1 MKILTDN
8 LELLGIVNDDYKV
21 SSKSDIF
28 IITRFNLRLW
38 AKDKHNR
45 TTQSEEWLKQRFELF
60 DKFCFPSIEKQTNKD
75 FIWFCLFDAETP
87 KEYLKKILNYTKELA
102 SFVPV
107 FFDEKDSANVSGCIS
122 ELISKH
128 KNDSHRLITIR
139 LDNDDALN
147 VKFVDKVDEYVSSA
161 KGTTIL
167 SFKYGIQY
175 FTTQNLAIHIP
186 FYNNHFLVMVN
197 NEYGIEDWKGRTV
210 QHVLQFNHF
219 DTKGYPYPFVC
230 NDTDRDMWAEVI
242 HATNVSNDCKM
253 TFHQGPVQEV
263 SFLKANYNWGG
274 QMAALPYVSK
284 SKFWRFMVVRFIKHI
299 AMKISSKF

>member
-1 MKILTDN
+1 MKILSDKFDL
-8 LELLGIVNDDYKV
+8 LEIADDYKALP
-21 SSKSDIF
+21 KTDTF
-28 IITRFNLRLW
+28 IITRFNLRQW
-38 AKDKHNR
+38 AKDKHNH
-45 TTQSEEWLKQRFELF
+45 TTQSEEWLRQRFELF
-60 DKFCFPSIEKQTNKD
+60 ETYCFPSIEKQTNKN
-75 FIWFCLFDAETP
+75 FVWFCLFDEQTP
-87 KEYLKKILNYTKELA
+87 LEYLRKIQGYTNVLQ

-128 KNDSHRLITIR
+128 KNESQRLVTIR

-147 VKFVDKVDEYVSSA
+147 VRFIDKVNEYASTAS
-161 KGTTIL
+161 GTTIL

-175 FTTQNLAIHIP
+175 FTTSNLAAHIP

-197 NEYGIEDWKGRTV
+197 NEYDIAEWKERKV

-219 DTKGYPYPFVC
+219 ETDNYPYPFVC
-230 NDTDRDMWAEVI
+230 NDTDTDMWVEVI

-253 TFHQGPVQEV
+253 TLHQGPVQES

-274 QMAALPYVSK
+274 YLSTLPYVSK
-284 SKFWRFMVVRFIKHI
+284 TKFWRFMAVRFVKHI
-299 AMKISSKF
+299 AMKLSSKF